1 MQQVLKSRDF
11 YNLLTG
17 RTPQAFNLSLN
28 KNFRENNV
36 DLTREQ
42 WSILALLWEEDGKSQ
57 QFLADKS
64 YRDRPSVTRLIDNLE
79 RMKLVERQADPND
92 RRSKLIFLTTK
103 GKNMEE
109 KVKKVV
115 EKTVDQ
121 AIQNIDISE
130 IEFMKTIFDKIYNNL
145 ENK

>member
-145 ENK
+145 ENN

>member
-79 RMKLVERQADPND
+79 RMKLVERHADPND

>member
-1 MQQVLKSRDF
+1 MQQVLNSRDF

-17 RTPQAFNLSLN
+17 RTPQAFNQSLN
-28 KNFRENNV
+28 KNFRENKV

-64 YRDRPSVTRLIDNLE
+64 YRDRPSVTRLLDNLE
-79 RMKLVERQADPND
+79 KLQLVQRQADPND
-92 RRSKLIFLTTK
+92 RRSKLIFLTDK
-103 GKNMEE
+103 GKNMEK
-109 KVKKVV
+109 KVKEIV
-115 EKTVDQ
+115 EKTVDL
-121 AIQNIDISE
+121 AIKNIKKEE
-130 IEFMKTIFDKIYNNL
+130 IEFMKTIFDKIYKNL

>member
-92 RRSKLIFLTTK
+92 RRSKLIFLTPK